1 MPCPLDKKIPRMND
15 SGNIKCVA
23 TNILG
28 RATTVANLTIEASP
42 RLELPE
48 NYNDGLIFRYDEVIR
63 MKIPLIAKPPPRITW
78 FFDDE
83 PISASED
90 VQIEITDTLTSLRIG
105 AAKRWHCGE
114 FRSILV

>member
-1 MPCPLDKKIPRMND
+1 MIRLND

-28 RATTVANLTIEASP
+28 RATTVAQLSVEASP
-42 RLELPE
+42 RLDIPE
-48 NYNDGLIFRYDEVIR
+48 PYLDGLIFRYDEVIR
-63 MKIPLIAKPPPRITW
+63 LKIPMIAKPAPRITW
-78 FFDDE
+78 YFDDE

-90 VQIEITDTLTSLRIG
+90 VQVEITENMTSLRIA

-114 FRSILV
+114 FK